1 MSLLDQNNLQELK
14 KLAQEVCQRE
24 SCRLYDLE
32 FTGGEK
38 SRVLRVFI
46 LGMDQTVG
54 LEQCAEVSRGLGWLL
69 DTQEHI
75 IQGDSCGLEVS
86 SPGVERTLK
95 EKWHFEEALQELV
108 KVNLNKALENLPD
121 GIDDSLTRKFQRNKQ
136 IRGTIVKVLDHHIV
150 LDFDKHFWEVPFDNI
165 KKAQVIYDFKKVSYK

>member
-1 MSLLDQNNLQELK
+1 MSLLDQNNLQDLK

-32 FTGGEK
+32 LTGGGK

-46 LGMDQTVG
+46 LGVDQSVG
-54 LEQCAEVSRGLGWLL
+54 LEQCAEVSRGLSWLL

-75 IQGDSCGLEVS
+75 IQGNSYGLEVS
-86 SPGVERTLK
+86 SPGLERTLK

-108 KVNLNKALENLPD
+108 KVNLYKALEKLPD
-121 GIDDSLTRKFQRNKQ
+121 GI
-136 IRGTIVKVLDHHIV
+136 
-150 LDFDKHFWEVPFDNI
+150 E
-165 KKAQVIYDFKKVSYK
+165 